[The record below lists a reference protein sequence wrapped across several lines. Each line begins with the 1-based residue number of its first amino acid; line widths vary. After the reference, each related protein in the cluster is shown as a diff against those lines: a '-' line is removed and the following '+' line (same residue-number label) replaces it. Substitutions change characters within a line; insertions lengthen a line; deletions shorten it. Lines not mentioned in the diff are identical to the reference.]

1 MKERLKSILL
11 FFLVVMSLYFAQRL
25 WIRLP
30 ESLAER
36 FEPMSDSY
44 TTYALSDMI
53 SPYKYIINF
62 GNKNHTLFYGD
73 NKYSVWD
80 DSREI
85 LSQVLG
91 SDNIITE
98 EITREQYLD
107 LKEERSLVIY
117 FPEEISTYILAKTWG
132 VNNPNNI
139 TDAIPNTN
147 EMYIYLGT
155 EDPFFVFILNEKYLA
170 VYDQEIDTT
179 LLKEKLVTIDKS
191 NNYDRYHTMREAYQ
205 IDNDVYIPNRI
216 ENSLPIVYVSNEIST
231 LNDEEKRE
239 LAKKF
244 FDEDIDYVREIVESN
259 GSTIYLY
266 SNKSLKL
273 NINGT
278 LEYFHAIE
286 DKVPERNLYISLV
299 SAAEFIKDKSLSQDT
314 MYLSSIED
322 IESGGNLG
330 YRLRFR
336 YRVGNIPVILG
347 NREFGDYI
355 QIDVYNYHIR
365 NYKLLARGEMKLGL
379 NAIIDSRSMLSSF
392 DILDK
397 NYEFLVNEYLY
408 YAGKTKESYENYL
421 RNVDLRDEV
430 LSAVDDVSLSYYDP
444 YLKDKEERLIG
455 VWVISAGNRLY
466 GFNIY
471 TGDLVFER

>member
-1 MKERLKSILL
+1 
-11 FFLVVMSLYFAQRL
+11 
-25 WIRLP
+25 
-30 ESLAER
+30 
-36 FEPMSDSY
+36 
-44 TTYALSDMI
+44 
-53 SPYKYIINF
+53 
-62 GNKNHTLFYGD
+62 
-73 NKYSVWD
+73 
-80 DSREI
+80 
-85 LSQVLG
+85 
-91 SDNIITE
+91 
-98 EITREQYLD
+98 
-107 LKEERSLVIY
+107 
-117 FPEEISTYILAKTWG
+117 
-132 VNNPNNI
+132 
-139 TDAIPNTN
+139 
-147 EMYIYLGT
+147 
-155 EDPFFVFILNEKYLA
+155 
-170 VYDQEIDTT
+170 
-179 LLKEKLVTIDKS
+179 
-191 NNYDRYHTMREAYQ
+191 
-205 IDNDVYIPNRI
+205 
-216 ENSLPIVYVSNEIST
+216 
-231 LNDEEKRE
+231 
-239 LAKKF
+239 
-244 FDEDIDYVREIVESN
+244 
-259 GSTIYLY
+259 
-266 SNKSLKL
+266 
-273 NINGT
+273 
-278 LEYFHAIE
+278 
-286 DKVPERNLYISLV
+286 
-299 SAAEFIKDKSLSQDT
+299 

-430 LSAVDDVSLSYYDP
+430 LSGWWRILILLWS